1 MSHAADSEEPR
12 LPLAMEVFLKKPKL
26 REYEL
31 HIHLTNISQ
40 DSVTVDSHDLPWVP
54 PNDSKWLLAVRMDA
68 QHSSLEQRHFLGHF
82 GSREIR
88 LLPGESVQDKIALNA
103 RMPTLLA
110 DIDQFGVQLRW
121 DCPPPTL
128 KFVCKK
134 SSPNTMV
141 IPKDDLGQPDVYA
154 IDAQRCLALEQ
165 AIGLIEIPHDH
176 EVLFLLS
183 TESVMNDLETVRSLL
198 LQVDDYVRQC
208 QPTWTNSWAVS
219 FFTDKRFAGFLKDG
233 ENVQYFEQGLW
244 QKANIGQYSSQIRT
258 LFRFPWIRNKAHTVY
273 LSVYRTHK
281 SDDGK

>member
-1 MSHAADSEEPR
+1 MSLAAEPEESR
-12 LPLAMEVFLKKPKL
+12 LPLAMEVFLKKPRPL
-26 REYEL
+26 EYEL

-54 PNDSKWLLAVRMDA
+54 PNDSKWLSAIRMDA
-68 QHSSLEQRHFLGHF
+68 RQSPLEQRYFLGHF

-88 LLPGESVQDKIALNA
+88 LLPGESIQDKIALNP
-103 RMPTLLA
+103 RMPMLLA
-110 DIDQFGVQLRW
+110 DIDQFGVQLHW
-121 DCPPPTL
+121 DCPPAAL
-128 KFVCKK
+128 KFMCKQG
-134 SSPNTMV
+134 SPTTIT
-141 IPKDDLGQPDVYA
+141 IPKDDPGQPDVYA
-154 IDAQRCLALEQ
+154 IDVQKCLALEQ

-208 QPTWTNSWAVS
+208 QPTWTNSWAAS

-233 ENVQYFEQGLW
+233 ENMQYFEQGLW

-273 LSVYRTHK
+273 LSVYR
-281 SDDGK
+281 DGKYDGTE